1 MKNISDFSGFFR
13 AGGGPAQL
21 PQGSTIVGKTNYEP
35 PFASNMVQEQI
46 QGTVR
51 KVPNCIGTHLNLKK
65 NACNTRAIRVS
76 NIFATKAKKQF
87 FKSKNLNYCTLLNRV
102 NEKHGDKRGHSVY
115 LYLRIFQLKNKL
127 SCGAEIFCR
136 G

>member
-1 MKNISDFSGFFR
+1 MFQEFPMKNISDFSGFFR

-65 NACNTRAIRVS
+65 MHAIHAQFVS
-76 NIFATKAKKQF
+76 QTYSRQKQ
-87 FKSKNLNYCTLLNRV
+87 
-102 NEKHGDKRGHSVY
+102 
-115 LYLRIFQLKNKL
+115 KNKFL
-127 SCGAEIFCR
+127 KVRISRIPGIVKKK
-136 G
+136 